1 MTAQSVIVTNPA
13 GLHARLASMFC
24 ALARRFSCGITVR
37 ASGRFFSARDI
48 LDVMAA
54 DVRPGG
60 TVLLMCDG
68 PDEALALE
76 TLIQFITNLT
86 E

>member
-1 MTAQSVIVTNPA
+1 MTAWTVQVRNPA

-24 ALARRFSCGITVR
+24 AQARRFQSTITLR
-37 ASGRFFSARDI
+37 ASGSFFSARSI

-60 TVLLMCDG
+60 LIMIMADG
-68 PDEALALE
+68 PDEIEAVEALVRFID
-76 TLIQFITNLT
+76 TLQ